1 MNHKKKSNPK
11 FDKKDYYF
19 KVLKFISN
27 LDKSSESYIY
37 WWLLVERGG
46 GLHHIHC
53 PENKPKRLLDAI
65 AILIL
70 GKTLENNQ
78 NILDIKEMLRGMRVI
93 GLHEKY

>member
-1 MNHKKKSNPK
+1 MTSCW
-11 FDKKDYYF
+11 
-19 KVLKFISN
+19 
-27 LDKSSESYIY
+27 E
-37 WWLLVERGG
+37 GG

-65 AILIL
+65 AIFIL

-93 GLHEKY
+93 GLHEKYKRHVRDLRFIGDERYDKCSQF

>member
-1 MNHKKKSNPK
+1 MTSCW
-11 FDKKDYYF
+11 
-19 KVLKFISN
+19 
-27 LDKSSESYIY
+27 E
-37 WWLLVERGG
+37 GG

-93 GLHEKY
+93 GLHEKYVRDLRYIGDEGYDKYSQF